1 MTKELAYADIKV
13 GDTASFTK
21 TITEFDVETFAGL
34 SGDFNPVHIDAEA
47 AAKSF
52 FHERVA
58 HGILVSGLISAV
70 IGTQLPGPNS
80 IYMGQELRFV
90 APVKLGD
97 TITATVEVTTKR
109 DDKRIITL
117 DTTATNQRG
126 DKVITGRAVVKK
138 VGL

>member
-1 MTKELAYADIKV
+1 MTKELAYADIEV
-13 GDTASFTK
+13 GDSASFTK
-21 TITEFDVETFAGL
+21 TITGFDVEAFAGI

-58 HGILVSGLISAV
+58 HGVLVAGLISAV

-80 IYMGQELRFV
+80 IYMGQDLRFV

-97 TITATVEVTTKR
+97 TITARVVVAKKR

-117 DTTATNQRG
+117 ETTATNQRG
-126 DKVITGRAVVKK
+126 EKVITGQAVVKK